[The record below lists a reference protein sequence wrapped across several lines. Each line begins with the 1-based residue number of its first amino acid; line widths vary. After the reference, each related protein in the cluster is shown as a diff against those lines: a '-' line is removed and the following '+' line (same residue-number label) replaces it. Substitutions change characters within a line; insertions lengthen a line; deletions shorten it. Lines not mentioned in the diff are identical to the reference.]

1 MDTNTLSQFVK
12 AQELGSKKHFDL
24 KCGSRGR
31 DRQHC
36 NALVEVACA
45 AWIADKHGFTA
56 FCYEFGEYT
65 PHQFMMAGT
74 GRPLKSRKSGKKDGC
89 QAMADEIANAALT
102 ELCAY
107 MGIDRPDVRYNNCQ
121 LGLVAEMK
129 APATVTAVKK
139 HKKAQ

>member
-1 MDTNTLSQFVK
+1 MDTNILSQFVK
-12 AQELGSKKHFDL
+12 KQELGTKKHFDL
-24 KCGSRGR
+24 KCGDRGR
-31 DRQHC
+31 DRMHC
-36 NALVEVACA
+36 RALVDLACA
-45 AWIADKHGFTA
+45 AWTADKNGFTA
-56 FCYEFGEYT
+56 FCHEFGEYT

-102 ELCAY
+102 ELAAY
-107 MGIDRPDVRYNNCQ
+107 MGVERPDVRYNNCQ

-129 APATVTAVKK
+129 TAAPATVAKK